1 MNDCRCIK
9 LGRFVYEKCLKEKEE
24 KTFETAESVSQL
36 SGEKNLGKES
46 RIVYVASRPFEK
58 QNIVLWIVVY
68 RTTK

>member
-36 SGEKNLGKES
+36 SGEKNFS
-46 RIVYVASRPFEK
+46 YRICCFTAVRKAEHR
-58 QNIVLWIVVY
+58 VVDRRVSNY
-68 RTTK
+68 QIK